1 MGQAER
7 MIEFYHGTALVCLGL
22 ALVFFSAAAVLFFAF
37 RIPGTLDFLSGRRAR
52 RSVRRLLREME
63 G

>member
-37 RIPGTLDFLSGRRAR
+37 RIPGTLDFLSGNTCTVQNFRYDF
-52 RSVRRLLREME
+52 
-63 G
+63 